1 MHVIEMSVQCNGS
14 VKARVLCPCVW
25 GAAVPSEGIQ
35 AVHQPVIWLE
45 HWAPAALSLFCPV
58 KPRCVSHTK
67 QSFLSLMDQTLGT
80 LHHSNI
86 PSKPDRTVQFLISLG
101 LVFCPPSPTRFSRQ
115 LPQMRENGVPRDS
128 PDEYYLT
135 YSVLPGLSDS
145 FWPYRSNAIFS
156 LEDVDVSYARDLTSE
171 YFLVIDLHLDAH
183 VDSVCSVLL
192 ASGVLRFVIPV
203 GSSVDM
209 IWIRLCGRGL
219 SRDIRWVWE
228 LCSLLHSGEAYG
240 SGPKL
245 DHGPKAGVTHW
256 LTCMCAG
263 VWRGLYFPLIPM

>member
-1 MHVIEMSVQCNGS
+1 
-14 VKARVLCPCVW
+14 
-25 GAAVPSEGIQ
+25 
-35 AVHQPVIWLE
+35 
-45 HWAPAALSLFCPV
+45 
-58 KPRCVSHTK
+58 
-67 QSFLSLMDQTLGT
+67 MDQTPGA

-115 LPQMRENGVPRDS
+115 LPQMRQNGVPQDS
-128 PDEYYLT
+128 RDEYYLT

-156 LEDVDVSYARDLTSE
+156 LEDVDVSYAWDVTSE

-203 GSSVDM
+203 GSSVD
-209 IWIRLCGRGL
+209 RGL
-219 SRDIRWVWE
+219 NQTLW
-228 LCSLLHSGEAYG
+228 
-240 SGPKL
+240 
-245 DHGPKAGVTHW
+245 
-256 LTCMCAG
+256 
-263 VWRGLYFPLIPM
+263 